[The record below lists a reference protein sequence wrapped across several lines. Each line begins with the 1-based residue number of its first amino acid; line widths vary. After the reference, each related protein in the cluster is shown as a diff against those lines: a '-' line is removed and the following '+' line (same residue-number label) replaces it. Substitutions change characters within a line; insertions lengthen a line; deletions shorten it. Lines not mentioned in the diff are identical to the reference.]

1 VAVSPRL
8 IKLRQLQQA
17 GAQAHAGVNKEPR
30 AMDNEQ
36 EPRAMDNEQAVYQDK
51 LARKCTK

>member
-1 VAVSPRL
+1 MAVSPRL